1 MNEQAK
7 GELAPGGLAMVY
19 GLVHDT
25 ELNGCT
31 VTLMGR
37 VEDLWPEH
45 KWNAEHERD
54 DWAVEGLAVIF
65 HARNLMPIQPEA
77 DPLHTE
83 RDLCLNA

>member
-1 MNEQAK
+1 MIDQPK
-7 GELAPGGLAMVY
+7 GELTPGGLAMVY

-25 ELNGCT
+25 ELNGHM
-31 VTLMGR
+31 VTLKGR

-45 KWNAEHERD
+45 KWNAGHEQD

-65 HARNLMPIQPEA
+65 HARNLMPIKPES

-83 RDLCLNA
+83 RELCLTL

>member
-1 MNEQAK
+1 MEQAK
-7 GELAPGGLAMVY
+7 GELKPGGLAMVY

-25 ELNGCT
+25 ELNGHM
-31 VTLMGR
+31 VTLNGR

-45 KWNAEHERD
+45 KWNALHEKD

-77 DPLHTE
+77 DQLHTE
-83 RDLCLNA
+83 RLECLTQ